1 MQINSI
7 KEERLGQ
14 REEKRAIPF
23 FSLSSLGPSSSFL
36 AASPLS
42 PHTCSRSTGA
52 QKNLF
57 LVRNCDVYGLAT
69 PLIYLLTVI
78 VVPHIL

>member
-42 PHTCSRSTGA
+42 PHTCSQTTVA

-57 LVRNCDVYGLAT
+57 LVRNCPVYRLAT